1 MSAELDPSEDSPP
14 LEPGGDPS
22 DHLMEK
28 RIADIRKDMTGP
40 DLLLAARDIA
50 LYGQE
55 MPPSVRTMLLSEI
68 MDTGIRRLSNF
79 DDFKKNL
86 QRFGTFSD
94 VEILEAACAS
104 LEKYINEIARYTGRN
119 AAYRFDPI
127 NAKLLGTFPLLD
139 NPAYAQRLRAAFKN
153 NLALFASSS
162 VECRDADYCQ
172 NRAKLLG
179 CGLTAED
186 WHDAN
191 ALALDDTLET
201 MLAHLRKTTSRFYVH
216 EFESTAMELGKRL
229 PAERHPMD
237 KILEVVRL
245 LLRGDGSGLLLA
257 KSFGVDA
264 SIIHDEALSYVRS
277 MLGRPENVSGRW
289 IHWATSAMRRKPD
302 GNDPGYGIDVAELAP
317 EAGNALKEIVR
328 LGRSSVALALVKNFK
343 LDTSILNGEDMK
355 NDVRTMFERDLEDG
369 GQRPGAPGETMT
381 VLETFGIAL
390 PSDWYRVGRIDA
402 LHELMDERALEALL
416 SNDFGVE
423 QAFRKDFGSL
433 PSTFEPSEK
442 LGTAARAHM
451 LASIREGHAYNIEFE
466 RWCGALPRRKTDAGP
481 LPIVEEA
488 PAAEPQ
494 AVWDA
499 EGWLQPDEE
508 QAVHDDESRLDILES
523 EPETPHTYST
533 EGDVEYERAVMDGLH
548 AVLERSIH
556 PERLMLRPE
565 ESANEVAGGFLLRCD
580 APLDYLKR
588 AEVREPA
595 IAAAM
600 AMIARGR
607 LDGALSLAQ
616 SCDFTIDVRSKE
628 AQAAS
633 VAGVKRLMDKSSPE
647 KAMEFAREMSM
658 SDERLAKA
666 CAELIADG
674 GLKKVLNA
682 LDVLPGKTLARLEQE
697 WFLSSFRDDLGL
709 PCVSIYEEYARIK
722 KSGDIVALEGYVHKQ
737 RTIIDGLISGTAQSR
752 DIVNMP
758 NYRELIEMTFPRH
771 AGHWGT
777 FDGAESCPDR
787 TADIDRFVVRPGYNF
802 TLTPGADMTLREGET
817 INGKALNAMQ
827 EPIAAARD
835 RCERTGFDQTAMIGL
850 VDDDLRSHAN
860 AIQPADAFGTREEK
874 IFGLLLALSVGRTS
888 VSDVKP
894 LMVLYQFAAFDDI
907 RSYLEGTRGRS
918 EQAKNPE
925 YAYLLELRE
934 FFSDR
939 IKDVARHV
947 CNTALK
953 NPAIAALLPEYFRIK
968 SEKERERLQRD
979 EINKLQIP
987 KLGMAEGFV
996 AQIKRTLEGRTQ
1008 RAWTDDEVRT
1018 LVRDYEDRTEGLA
1031 ADVPE
1036 DATIDKAVYGQI
1048 RKQRR
1053 ATVQALSVLGGT
1065 DVRPDQ
1071 IHLGE
1076 IDLGQLLEQKRQ
1088 MAAGEY
1094 DEELFTA
1101 YLTQSIQNVF
1111 AGDVRMLDT
1120 EIAKY
1125 VPKDVEKTGA
1135 KVRRVEAIIT
1145 KNHTSAHARA
1155 TAGVCVA
1162 SDNPNE
1168 QEAENGPCIWNM
1180 PNYLQMVLRD
1190 AESKVCQG
1198 AVLMHVEED
1207 RGKKILTASMNPS
1220 STYLHQVNET
1230 EMFAQLRAKLAEFAR
1245 DNGFDAVA
1253 MSREAQI
1260 RTNRTGGEF
1269 ERAMNACIAAENK
1282 EHAFDRPRMFAT
1294 NPQYMQTVVDII
1306 WSRDGATFNERRL
1319 RTVEQEQ
1326 DMPAANPW
1334 A

>member
-1 MSAELDPSEDSPP
+1 MSAELDPSEDSLH
-14 LEPGGDPS
+14 LEPNGDPS

-28 RIADIRKDMTGP
+28 QIADIRKDMAGR

-50 LYGQE
+50 LYGRE
-55 MPPSVRTMLLSEI
+55 MPPSVRAMLLSEV

-86 QRFGTFSD
+86 QRFDTFSEA
-94 VEILEAACAS
+94 EILEAACAS
-104 LEKYINEIARYTGRN
+104 LEKYIDEIARYTGRD

-127 NAKLLGTFPLLD
+127 NAKLLGTFPLLEH
-139 NPAYAQRLRAAFKN
+139 PAYAERLRTVFKN
-153 NLALFASSS
+153 NLVLFASSS
-162 VECRDADYCQ
+162 VKCRDADYCQ

-179 CGLTAED
+179 CGLTVED
-186 WHDAN
+186 WQDAN
-191 ALALDDTLET
+191 ARALDETLES

-216 EFESTAMELGKRL
+216 EFESTAIELGKRL
-229 PAERHPMD
+229 PADRHPMN

-257 KSFGVDA
+257 KNFGVDA

-289 IHWATSAMRRKPD
+289 IDWVTATMRRKPD
-302 GNDPGYGIDVAELAP
+302 ADDPGYGMDVAELAP
-317 EAGNALKEIVR
+317 EAGNALKQAVR
-328 LGRSSVALALVKNFK
+328 LGRSSVALALVKSFK
-343 LDTSILNGEDMK
+343 LDTSLLNGEDMK

-381 VLETFGIAL
+381 VVETFGIAP
-390 PSDWYRVGRIDA
+390 PSDWQRVGRIDA
-402 LHELMDERALEALL
+402 LHELMEERALEALH

-423 QAFRKDFGSL
+423 QALKKDFGSL
-433 PSTFEPSEK
+433 PRTFEPSEK
-442 LGTAARAHM
+442 LRTAARAHM
-451 LASIREGHAYNIEFE
+451 LASIREGHAYNMEFE
-466 RWCGALPRRKTDAGP
+466 RWCGALPKKKSNMIPSPTA
-481 LPIVEEA
+481 EE
-488 PAAEPQ
+488 PPVAEPQ
-494 AVWDA
+494 ALWDA

-508 QAVHDDESRLDILES
+508 HILRDDEFNLNEESELETPVAYSTDGDAEYEQAVM
-523 EPETPHTYST
+523 
-533 EGDVEYERAVMDGLH
+533 EGLR
-548 AVLERSIH
+548 AVLERSTN
-556 PERLMLRPE
+556 PERLMLRSE
-565 ESANEVAGGFLLRCD
+565 ESANEAAGGFLLRCD

-600 AMIARGR
+600 AMVARGK
-607 LDGALSLAQ
+607 LDGAQSLAK
-616 SCDFTIDVRSKE
+616 SCDFTVDLRSKE

-633 VAGVKRLMDKSSPE
+633 VAGVKRLLDKSSPE
-647 KAMEFAREMSM
+647 KAMEFARDMSM

-666 CAELIADG
+666 CAELIADE

-697 WFLSSFRDDLGL
+697 WFLSSFRDNLGL
-709 PCVSIYEEYARIK
+709 PCVPIYEEYARLK
-722 KSGDIVALEGYVHKQ
+722 KSGDTVALEGYVHKQ
-737 RTIIDGLISGTAQSR
+737 RTIIDGLISGKAQ
-752 DIVNMP
+752 DPGIVDMP
-758 NYRELIEMTFPRH
+758 NYKELIDMTFPRH

-777 FDGAESCPDR
+777 FEGAESCPDR
-787 TADIDRFVVRPGYNF
+787 TADLDRFVVRPSYNF
-802 TLTPGADMTLREGET
+802 TLTPGTDMVIKDGEAPD
-817 INGKALNAMQ
+817 GKELDAMQ
-827 EPIAAARD
+827 QPIAAARD
-835 RCERTGFDQTAMIGL
+835 RCERTGFDQTAMLGL
-850 VDDDLRSHAN
+850 VDADLRTHAN
-860 AIQPADAFGTREEK
+860 VIQPADAFSTREEK
-874 IFGLLLALSVGRTS
+874 IFGLLLALSVGRAS

-907 RSYLEGTRGRS
+907 RSYLEGTRGRA

-939 IKDVARHV
+939 VKDVARHV

-968 SEKERERLQRD
+968 SETERERLQRD

-996 AQIKRTLEGRTQ
+996 AQIRRTIEGRTQ
-1008 RAWTDDEVRT
+1008 RTWTDDEVRT
-1018 LVRDYEDRTEGLA
+1018 LVHDYEERTKGLA

-1036 DATIDKAVYGQI
+1036 DATIDRAVYGQI
-1048 RKQRR
+1048 RRQRA
-1053 ATVQALSVLGGT
+1053 ATIRALSVLGGT

-1071 IHLGE
+1071 VHLGE
-1076 IDLGQLLEQKRQ
+1076 IDLARLLEQKRQ

-1101 YLTQSIQNVF
+1101 YLAQSIQNVF
-1111 AGDVRMLDT
+1111 AGDVRTLDA

-1125 VPKDVEKTGA
+1125 APKDVEKKGA
-1135 KVRRVEAIIT
+1135 KIRRVEAIIA

-1162 SDNPNE
+1162 SDNPNTE
-1168 QEAENGPCIWNM
+1168 EAANGPCMWNM
-1180 PNYLQMVLRD
+1180 PNFLQMVLRD
-1190 AESKVCQG
+1190 AETKICQG
-1198 AVLMHVEED
+1198 AVLLHVEED

-1220 STYLHQVNET
+1220 STYLYQVNET
-1230 EMFAQLRAKLAEFAR
+1230 EMFAQLRTKLIEFAT

-1253 MSREAQI
+1253 VSREAQM

-1282 EHAFDRPRMFAT
+1282 EHAFDVARPFST
-1294 NPQYMQTVVDII
+1294 NPVYTQSVVDVI
-1306 WSRDGATFNERRL
+1306 WSRGGVEFDVRRL
-1319 RTVEQEQ
+1319 REVQQEAA
-1326 DMPAANPW
+1326 PEGVANPW